1 MSYYVYA
8 KNKEHDKDHLKVE
21 EFFSF
26 LRIIFGFGYCVTTWS
41 QLECQLWGEEEKK
54 LENNFFPNLILM
66 RLLIRDEIGQ
76 WDKKSFSQDVK
87 LNFFVQFQICIS
99 KSFGRKNWKS
109 FLEIED
115 QKHLFEKG
123 VEH

>member
-21 EFFSF
+21 NSFFSF

-54 LENNFFPNLILM
+54 TWKQFFSESHSHETF
-66 RLLIRDEIGQ
+66 DTQ
-76 WDKKSFSQDVK
+76 WDWTV
-87 LNFFVQFQICIS
+87 
-99 KSFGRKNWKS
+99 R
-109 FLEIED
+109 
-115 QKHLFEKG
+115 
-123 VEH
+123 